1 MRLRSVK
8 AGVAEF
14 LEYCF
19 LRRINKSRNGNV
31 CFYSDSG
38 RCGRCKY
45 GKDKSKIRMIDLQ
58 IVETIILV
66 LHVLAALAII
76 GLVLIQHGKGA
87 DMGSGF
93 GSGASATVFG
103 SGGAGNFLSKST
115 SAIAIT
121 FFLTSFGLAYFA
133 KTKSVSARDIGIPTA
148 IEQPDIERKAGDLLL
163 PSLENFDFE
172 KIESEMPENELPSET
187 VVPVE

>member
-1 MRLRSVK
+1 MWASGQRSQDVT
-8 AGVAEF
+8 
-14 LEYCF
+14 
-19 LRRINKSRNGNV
+19 
-31 CFYSDSG
+31 
-38 RCGRCKY
+38 
-45 GKDKSKIRMIDLQ
+45 DKSNNRMMDLQ

-115 SAIAIT
+115 SAE
-121 FFLTSFGLAYFA
+121 YFCLRQA
-133 KTKSVSARDIGIPTA
+133 KHTHRRQLD
-148 IEQPDIERKAGDLLL
+148 
-163 PSLENFDFE
+163 
-172 KIESEMPENELPSET
+172 
-187 VVPVE
+187 

>member
-1 MRLRSVK
+1 
-8 AGVAEF
+8 
-14 LEYCF
+14 
-19 LRRINKSRNGNV
+19 
-31 CFYSDSG
+31 
-38 RCGRCKY
+38 
-45 GKDKSKIRMIDLQ
+45 MIDLQ

-115 SAIAIT
+115 SAIAIA

-133 KTKSVSARDIGIPTA
+133 KSKSVSARDIGIPAA
-148 IEQPDIERKAGDLLL
+148 IEQSGTERKVEDLEL
-163 PSLENFDFE
+163 PTLESIDFE
-172 KIESEMPENELPSET
+172 KMESDMPELELPPQT
-187 VVPVE
+187 VVPE

>member
-1 MRLRSVK
+1 MV
-8 AGVAEF
+8 
-14 LEYCF
+14 
-19 LRRINKSRNGNV
+19 
-31 CFYSDSG
+31 
-38 RCGRCKY
+38 
-45 GKDKSKIRMIDLQ
+45 DLQ

-115 SAIAIT
+115 SAIAIA

-133 KTKSVSARDIGIPTA
+133 KTKSVSARDIGIPA
-148 IEQPDIERKAGDLLL
+148 VIEQSGIERKSEDLLL

>member
-1 MRLRSVK
+1 MWASGQRSQDVT
-8 AGVAEF
+8 
-14 LEYCF
+14 
-19 LRRINKSRNGNV
+19 
-31 CFYSDSG
+31 
-38 RCGRCKY
+38 
-45 GKDKSKIRMIDLQ
+45 DKSNNRMMDLQ

-115 SAIAIT
+115 SAIAIA

-133 KTKSVSARDIGIPTA
+133 KTQSVAARDVGIPAA
-148 IEQPDIERKAGDLLL
+148 IEQTAPQSLGEDLLL
-163 PSLENFDFE
+163 PTLEQVE
-172 KIESEMPENELPSET
+172 RAESEMPELDRPSESI
-187 VVPVE
+187 VPEDQ

>member
-1 MRLRSVK
+1 
-8 AGVAEF
+8 
-14 LEYCF
+14 
-19 LRRINKSRNGNV
+19 
-31 CFYSDSG
+31 
-38 RCGRCKY
+38 
-45 GKDKSKIRMIDLQ
+45 MIDLQ
-58 IVETIILV
+58 VVETIILV

-115 SAIAIT
+115 SAIAIA

-133 KTKSVSARDIGIPTA
+133 KTKSVSARDIGIPAA
-148 IEQPDIERKAGDLLL
+148 IEQSSIERKAEDPLL
-163 PSLENFDFE
+163 PPFENFDFE
-172 KIESEMPENELPSET
+172 KIESEMPENELPFET